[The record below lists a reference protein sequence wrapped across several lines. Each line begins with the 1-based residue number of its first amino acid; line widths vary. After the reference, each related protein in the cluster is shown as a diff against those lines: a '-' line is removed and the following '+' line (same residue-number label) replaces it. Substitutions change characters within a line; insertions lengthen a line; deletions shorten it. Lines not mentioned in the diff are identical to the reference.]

1 MHALL
6 HLQASVNL
14 NNNQIIMIDTITDFV
29 MVTLFLII
37 NNNRE
42 TQTDLSEFF
51 RLSPPS
57 EIYWY
62 RSKLYVLV
70 YFTSIT

>member
-14 NNNQIIMIDTITDFV
+14 NNDQIIMIDTITDFV

-37 NNNRE
+37 NNN
-42 TQTDLSEFF
+42 TGTLTDLSEFF
-51 RLSPPS
+51 
-57 EIYWY
+57 
-62 RSKLYVLV
+62 
-70 YFTSIT
+70 